1 VLIVGGRDRDDHD
14 PLGLPRC
21 VPVQRNAI
29 RSDGVVGTGQMGT
42 RCFTSGTPV
51 YVELRK
57 HGLAPE
63 DCLLRAP
70 AEAHGKK
77 PFLDREPPV
86 STAIKPSKRGWA
98 AILTPDS
105 RISAPLA
112 VPGAWR
118 GSEASGN
125 LGPERTGLMANEKDC
140 RLRLP
145 YF

>member
-1 VLIVGGRDRDDHD
+1 MGWWVLAKWERGVSPAEHPSTWSCG
-14 PLGLPRC
+14 
-21 VPVQRNAI
+21 
-29 RSDGVVGTGQMGT
+29 SDG
-42 RCFTSGTPV
+42 
-51 YVELRK
+51 
-57 HGLAPE
+57 LARE
-63 DCLLRAP
+63 GCLPP
-70 AEAHGKK
+70 ADAYGKK

-86 STAIKPSKRGWA
+86 STAIEPSKRGWA

-125 LGPERTGLMANEKDC
+125 LGPERTGLMANEKDR